1 MISNDL
7 KDKQLYYKIMDL
19 IQILINLFF
28 NKKDIY
34 SSGIK
39 RLINPELKTIADYL
53 LNFNQKENE
62 FLFNEI
68 NNQNNLLIQKLI
80 EFYTSSKE
88 SNEIILS
95 FKQSVLYVFILLD
108 LNNGKN
114 LNFNEIEEDDEF
126 SVTNITNNEDF
137 SLILSS
143 SNVSESNKTSNQTE
157 SRIVETQSFI
167 DDLQNKV
174 LII

>member
-1 MISNDL
+1 MI
-7 KDKQLYYKIMDL
+7 IIL

-39 RLINPELKTIADYL
+39 RLINPELKSIADYL
-53 LNFNQKENE
+53 INNQKSNE

-114 LNFNEIEEDDEF
+114 FNLNEIDEEDDF
-126 SVTNITNNEDF
+126 SVTNITNSIFNDDF
-137 SLILSS
+137 SLFMWLHPIKAK
-143 SNVSESNKTSNQTE
+143 SEVHGVFLKFQAY
-157 SRIVETQSFI
+157 VE
-167 DDLQNKV
+167 N
-174 LII
+174 